1 MSQEQVDTFMAITS
15 AESSDA
21 AKQFI
26 EMAGGNLET
35 AISLF
40 FEHGGSAQLTSH
52 PNSDANVAGGGSD
65 AELAETLQREAYQH
79 GDSYRPPDQAR
90 HETLVDT
97 HVFPATYGGIGG
109 SFQPLRSTRAMFD
122 DSRPRGIFN
131 QQLDDYDDEDSE
143 FSEEEQYNQQ
153 FEYVEENVMEIDDD
167 GEVREYVKT
176 VRKPKSITKEQK
188 LAMLF
193 RPPFDMMAK
202 VNLDGAKVRARERK
216 KWIMINIQ
224 TVDIFQCQALN
235 RDLWSDKNIKKLVK
249 DNFVFLQYQYDSHN
263 AKPYIQFY
271 GLNNK
276 DELPHIAILDPMT
289 GERLKQW
296 NRIVPSVSDF
306 IGEVQDFL
314 NNFSLDPT
322 AANPTVKEPTP
333 EVDPS
338 TLSEEQQLEIAI
350 KQSLGQSPD
359 KPLTLDESA
368 NESEP
373 ETNEDPYISLFNSIK
388 PISHQE
394 PENKPGIST
403 RIQIRTGDGRR
414 IVRRFDVLQDTVRTI
429 YEVIKTE
436 IEGYKDIRF
445 TLSNHQRENLIEKLD
460 ENLSDAGLKNSSLLL
475 ERVDG

>member
-40 FEHGGSAQLTSH
+40 FEHGGSAQLNSH
-52 PNSDANVAGGGSD
+52 PNSDANVASGGSD

-79 GDSYRPPDQAR
+79 EDSYRPPDQAR

-153 FEYVEENVMEIDDD
+153 FEYVEETVMEIDDD

-216 KWIMINIQ
+216 KWIMI
-224 TVDIFQCQALN
+224 
-235 RDLWSDKNIKKLVK
+235 
-249 DNFVFLQYQYDSHN
+249 
-263 AKPYIQFY
+263 
-271 GLNNK
+271 
-276 DELPHIAILDPMT
+276 
-289 GERLKQW
+289 
-296 NRIVPSVSDF
+296 
-306 IGEVQDFL
+306 
-314 NNFSLDPT
+314 
-322 AANPTVKEPTP
+322 
-333 EVDPS
+333 
-338 TLSEEQQLEIAI
+338 
-350 KQSLGQSPD
+350 
-359 KPLTLDESA
+359 
-368 NESEP
+368 
-373 ETNEDPYISLFNSIK
+373 
-388 PISHQE
+388 
-394 PENKPGIST
+394 
-403 RIQIRTGDGRR
+403 
-414 IVRRFDVLQDTVRTI
+414 
-429 YEVIKTE
+429 
-436 IEGYKDIRF
+436 
-445 TLSNHQRENLIEKLD
+445 
-460 ENLSDAGLKNSSLLL
+460 
-475 ERVDG
+475 

>member
-1 MSQEQVDTFMAITS
+1 
-15 AESSDA
+15 
-21 AKQFI
+21 
-26 EMAGGNLET
+26 
-35 AISLF
+35 
-40 FEHGGSAQLTSH
+40 
-52 PNSDANVAGGGSD
+52 
-65 AELAETLQREAYQH
+65 
-79 GDSYRPPDQAR
+79 
-90 HETLVDT
+90 
-97 HVFPATYGGIGG
+97 
-109 SFQPLRSTRAMFD
+109 
-122 DSRPRGIFN
+122 
-131 QQLDDYDDEDSE
+131 
-143 FSEEEQYNQQ
+143 
-153 FEYVEENVMEIDDD
+153 MEIDDD

-296 NRIVPSVSDF
+296 NRTVPSVSDF

-414 IVRRFDVLQDTVRTI
+414 IVRRFDALQDTVRTI